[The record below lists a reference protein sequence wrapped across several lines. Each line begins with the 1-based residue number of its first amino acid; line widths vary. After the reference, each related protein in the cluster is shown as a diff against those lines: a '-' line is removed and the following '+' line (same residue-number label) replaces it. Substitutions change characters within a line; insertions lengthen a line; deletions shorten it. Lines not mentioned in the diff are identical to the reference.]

1 MSTSKNGS
9 KLSLKV
15 FRVPIPVWFHD
26 NQVTTLMGSFQMII
40 FFQYSMIKYVLT
52 IIIKTVLKTCHI
64 MNIIRAMTSSKC
76 SSGMSAISQN

>member
-1 MSTSKNGS
+1 MTF
-9 KLSLKV
+9 LSEVIFGLG
-15 FRVPIPVWFHD
+15 IPVWFHD
-26 NQVTTLMGSFQMII
+26 NQVRTTFDFNLKLLPNDNFQ
-40 FFQYSMIKYVLT
+40 FSMKQYVLT

>member
-1 MSTSKNGS
+1 MFG
-9 KLSLKV
+9 LG
-15 FRVPIPVWFHD
+15 IPVWFHD
-26 NQVTTLMGSFQMII
+26 NQVRTTFDFNLILLPNDN
-40 FFQYSMIKYVLT
+40 FQYSMEQYVLT

>member
-1 MSTSKNGS
+1 
-9 KLSLKV
+9 
-15 FRVPIPVWFHD
+15 
-26 NQVTTLMGSFQMII
+26 
-40 FFQYSMIKYVLT
+40 MIKYVLT